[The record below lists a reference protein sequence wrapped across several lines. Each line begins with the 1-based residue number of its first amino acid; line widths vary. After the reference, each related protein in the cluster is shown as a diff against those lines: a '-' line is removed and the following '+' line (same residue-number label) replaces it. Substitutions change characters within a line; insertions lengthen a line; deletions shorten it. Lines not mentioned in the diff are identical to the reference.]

1 MHTSLIA
8 TSQARTFTARYA
20 ACLRIQEIVLLQ
32 GSAWLG
38 VAFASRDLTVQ
49 QIGALAILTIANV
62 CLVAHVFVLNDWAN
76 LAGDRVDP
84 ARAAGVFTA
93 RGVAPREMSALA
105 IGLLVVS
112 LMLFGRLGVS
122 VLGAAVGIATLSAL
136 YSLPP
141 FNWKGRPFLSSAAH
155 VAGGALHFLL
165 GYCLVATIDGRGVG
179 IATFFG
185 VTFAAG
191 HLTQEVRDYEADVLN
206 GIRTNAVRFGRRRTL
221 IASLV
226 LFTVSQMVLFVLAV
240 QGTVPRAL
248 TVLVL
253 LYPFHLRWSLQALSE
268 GLTPTSIARL
278 QARYRGLYAVIG
290 LAMVTMLW
298 LD

>member
-20 ACLRIQEIVLLQ
+20 ACLRVQEIVLLQ

-38 VAFASRDLTVQ
+38 VAFASRHLTVQ
-49 QIGALAILTIANV
+49 PIGALAILTIANV
-62 CLVAHVFVLNDWAN
+62 CLVAHVFVLNDLAN
-76 LAGDRVDP
+76 VAADRIDP
-84 ARAAGVFTA
+84 ARAASVFTA
-93 RGVAPREMSALA
+93 RGVAPREMSGLG
-105 IGLLVVS
+105 IGLLLVS
-112 LMLFGRLGVS
+112 LMLFGRLGPGVF
-122 VLGAAVGIATLSAL
+122 GAAVGIAALSAL

-141 FNWKGRPFLSSAAH
+141 FNWKGRPFLSSVAH

-165 GYCLVATIDGRGVG
+165 GYCLLATIDGRGVV

-191 HLTQEVRDYEADVLN
+191 HLTQELRDYEADVLN
-206 GIRTNAVRFGRRRTL
+206 GIRTNAVSFGRRRTL
-221 IASLV
+221 IASLA
-226 LFTVSQMVLFVLAV
+226 LFTISQFVLFVLAV

-248 TVLVL
+248 AGLVL

-268 GLTPTSIARL
+268 GLTPASITGL
-278 QARYRGLYAVIG
+278 QARYRGLYAIIG
-290 LAMVTMLW
+290 VAMVTTLW